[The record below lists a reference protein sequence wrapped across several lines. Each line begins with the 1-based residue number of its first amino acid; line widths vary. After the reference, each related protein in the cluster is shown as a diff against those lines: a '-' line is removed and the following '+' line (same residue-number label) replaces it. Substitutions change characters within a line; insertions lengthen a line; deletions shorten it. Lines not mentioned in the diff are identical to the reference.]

1 MKKELIEKLKELA
14 NSYEAAGTSRGQG
27 IHDGIL
33 LALDEIEKEN
43 LD

>member
-14 NSYEAAGTSRGQG
+14 TSYGMTGTARGQG
-27 IHDGIL
+27 VHDGIL
-33 LALDEIEKEN
+33 LALDEIEKEK

>member
-1 MKKELIEKLKELA
+1 LKKELIEKLKELA
-14 NSYEAAGTSRGQG
+14 TSYGMDGTARGQG

>member
-14 NSYEAAGTSRGQG
+14 STYEMTGTAHGHG

-33 LALDEIEKEN
+33 LALEEIEKEK